1 MSEKILITQK
11 DADARKRLCAVL
23 KPEGYQLLEAD
34 NLELSTRLLRKFPAL
49 LLLEVELAALEG
61 PGPWNAFGQIC
72 KTAGIPCILFSSR
85 GLPPEKMKELA
96 PWAAETFDDPEDG
109 NELLLKIAN
118 QFTIHRL
125 TYEFK
130 LAQHLLL
137 EKQMELEKYLHSAA
151 HIQKS
156 LVPSRF
162 PRVGNLE
169 FAWRFIPCKKI
180 GGDLFNVLQLDE
192 ETVMAYVLDVS
203 GHGISSAMVTV
214 SVYQSLS
221 HHLGQILKERLDTPP
236 YYRILSPAEVLK
248 KLDGEYPF
256 ERFEMFFTI
265 CYLLLNPRTGKV
277 RYSNAG
283 HPPPLVVRADGSA
296 ELLRR
301 GGTVIGMGGVLPF
314 EEGETTLHTGDRLF
328 IYTDGVLEHDNGAA
342 ELFGEE
348 RFSCELTGLQ
358 QMPLNSACSRVIEV
372 LHDFGRGRPLQ
383 DDVTLLGIECLS

>member
-1 MSEKILITQK
+1 MSEKILTTQK
-11 DADARKRLCAVL
+11 DAEVRRRICAIL
-23 KPEGYQLLEAD
+23 RAEGYQILEAD
-34 NLELSTRLLRKFPAL
+34 NLELASRLLRKFPAL
-49 LLLEVELAALEG
+49 LLLEVELAAHEG
-61 PGPWNAFGQIC
+61 PGAWNAFGQIC
-72 KTAGIPCILFSSR
+72 RIADIPCILFSTH
-85 GLPPEKMKELA
+85 GLTAEEMQELA
-96 PWAAETFDDPEDG
+96 PWAAETFQDPENSD
-109 NELLLKIAN
+109 EILLKVAN

-137 EKQMELEKYLHSAA
+137 EKQMQLEKYLHSAA

-156 LVPSRF
+156 LAPSRF

-192 ETVMAYVLDVS
+192 ETVMAYILDVS

-221 HHLGQILKERLDTPP
+221 HHLGNFLKERLDAPP
-236 YYRILSPAEVLK
+236 YYRVLTPTEVLRR
-248 KLDGEYPF
+248 LDAEYPF

-265 CYLLLNPRTGKV
+265 SYLLLNPTTGRV

-283 HPPPLVVRADGSA
+283 HPPPLLLRADGSR
-296 ELLRR
+296 EILNQ
-301 GGTVIGMGGVLPF
+301 GGTVIGMGGVIPF
-314 EEGETTLHTGDRLF
+314 EEGEVTLRAGDRLF
-328 IYTDGVLEHDNGAA
+328 LYTDGVVEQVNTAS

-348 RFSCELTGLQ
+348 RFSGHLAELRES
-358 QMPLNSACSRVIEV
+358 PLNIVCARVIEL
-372 LHDFGRGRPLQ
+372 LHGFSGGRPLE
-383 DDVTLLGIECLS
+383 DDVTLLGIEYRS

>member
-1 MSEKILITQK
+1 MSEKILIAQK
-11 DADARKRLCAVL
+11 DAEARRRLCAIL

-34 NLELSTRLLRKFPAL
+34 NLELATRLLRKFPAL
-49 LLLEVELAALEG
+49 LLLEVELAAREG
-61 PGPWNAFGQIC
+61 PGAWNAFGQIC
-72 KTAGIPCILFSSR
+72 KTADIPCILFSSR
-85 GLPPEKMKELA
+85 GLPTERMQELA
-96 PWAAETFDDPEDG
+96 PWAAETCRDPEDG
-109 NELLLKIAN
+109 NEVLLKVAN
-118 QFTIHRL
+118 QFTLHRL

-156 LVPSRF
+156 LIPSRF

-169 FAWRFIPCKKI
+169 FAWRFIPCRKI

-221 HHLGQILKERLDTPP
+221 HHLGQILKERLDVPP
-236 YYRILSPAEVLK
+236 YYRVLTPAEVLK
-248 KLDGEYPF
+248 RLDEEYPF

-265 CYLLLNPRTGKV
+265 CYLLLNPATGRV

-283 HPPPLVVRADGSA
+283 HPSPLVVRADGSR
-296 ELLRR
+296 EILRQ
-301 GGTVIGMGGVLPF
+301 GGTVIGMGGVVPF
-314 EEGETTLHTGDRLF
+314 EEGETTLGAGDRLF
-328 IYTDGVLEHDNGAA
+328 LYTDGITEHANGDA
-342 ELFGEE
+342 ELFGDE
-348 RFSCELTGLQ
+348 RFSGHLAELQ
-358 QMPLNSACSRVIEV
+358 EIPLNVACARMIEL
-372 LHDFGRGRPLQ
+372 LHGFGKGRPLE
-383 DDVTLLGIECLS
+383 DDVTLLGIEYLS

>member
-1 MSEKILITQK
+1 MPEKILITQK
-11 DADARKRLCAVL
+11 DAESRRRLCAML
-23 KPEGYQLLEAD
+23 IPEGYKLLEAD
-34 NLELSTRLLRKFPAL
+34 NLELATRLLRKFPAL

-61 PGPWNAFGQIC
+61 PGTWNAFGQIC

-85 GLPPEKMKELA
+85 GQQAEKMQEMA
-96 PWAAETFDDPEDG
+96 PWAGGAFQDPENP
-109 NELLLKIAN
+109 NEILLKVAN

-137 EKQMELEKYLHSAA
+137 EKQMQLEKYLHSAT

-236 YYRILSPAEVLK
+236 YYRILTPAEVLH
-248 KLDGEYPF
+248 KLDAEYPF

-265 CYLLLNPRTGKV
+265 CYLLINPVTGRV

-283 HPPPLVVRADGSA
+283 HPPPLVVRADGSR
-296 ELLRR
+296 EILQR
-301 GGTVIGMGGVLPF
+301 GGTVIGMGGVIPF
-314 EEGETTLHTGDRLF
+314 EEGEITLRVGDRLF
-328 IYTDGVLEHDNGAA
+328 LYTDGVTEHTNGAA

-348 RFSCELTGLQ
+348 RFSGHLVELQKTS
-358 QMPLNSACSRVIEV
+358 LNIACASMVEL
-372 LHDFGRGRPLQ
+372 LHGFGKGRPLE
-383 DDVTLLGIECLS
+383 DDVTLLGIEYLS

>member
-1 MSEKILITQK
+1 MSEKILIAQK
-11 DADARKRLCAVL
+11 DADARRRLCSLL
-23 KPEGYQLLEAD
+23 KGEGYQLLEAET
-34 NLELSTRLLRKFPAL
+34 LELATRLLRKFPAL

-72 KTAGIPCILFSSR
+72 KTAGIPCLLFST
-85 GLPPEKMKELA
+85 GVQPAAKMDELA
-96 PWAAETFDDPEDG
+96 PWASGTIQDPEDRG
-109 NELLLKIAN
+109 EILLKVAN
-118 QFTIHRL
+118 QFTFHRL

-130 LAQHLLL
+130 LAQHLLM
-137 EKQMELEKYLHSAA
+137 EKQMQLEKYLHSAA
-151 HIQKS
+151 HIQRS

-162 PRVGNLE
+162 PRVGNLD

-221 HHLGQILKERLDTPP
+221 QHLGQILKERLDSPP
-236 YYRILSPAEVLK
+236 YYRILSPAEVLR
-248 KLDGEYPF
+248 KLDAEYPF

-265 CYLLLNPRTGKV
+265 CYLLLNPATGRI

-283 HPPPLVVRADGSA
+283 HPPPIVVRADGSR
-296 ELLRR
+296 EVLQR
-301 GGTVIGMGGVLPF
+301 GGTVIGMGGVVPF
-314 EEGETTLHTGDRLF
+314 EEGETTLCAGDRLF
-328 IYTDGVLEHDNGAA
+328 LYTDGVTEHADGTT

-348 RFSCELTGLQ
+348 RFSGHLVDLREV
-358 QMPLNSACSRVIEV
+358 PLHGVCSRMIE
-372 LHDFGRGRPLQ
+372 LLQGFGREKPLE
-383 DDVTLLGIECLS
+383 DDVTLLGIEYLG

>member
-1 MSEKILITQK
+1 MSEKILIAQK
-11 DADARKRLCAVL
+11 DAEARRRLCAIL

-34 NLELSTRLLRKFPAL
+34 NLELATRLLRKFPAL
-49 LLLEVELAALEG
+49 LLLEVELAAREG
-61 PGPWNAFGQIC
+61 PGAWNAFGQIC
-72 KTAGIPCILFSSR
+72 KTADIPCILFSSR
-85 GLPPEKMKELA
+85 GLPAERMQELA
-96 PWAAETFDDPEDG
+96 PWAAGTFQDAENG
-109 NELLLKIAN
+109 NQVLLKVAN
-118 QFTIHRL
+118 QFTLHRL

-156 LVPSRF
+156 LIPSRF

-169 FAWRFIPCKKI
+169 FAWRFIPCRKI

-221 HHLGQILKERLDTPP
+221 HHLGQILKERLDVPP
-236 YYRILSPAEVLK
+236 YYRVLTPAEVLK
-248 KLDGEYPF
+248 RLDEEYPF

-265 CYLLLNPRTGKV
+265 CYLLLNPATGRV

-283 HPPPLVVRADGSA
+283 HPSPLVVRADGSR
-296 ELLRR
+296 EILRQ
-301 GGTVIGMGGVLPF
+301 GGTVIGMGGVVPF
-314 EEGETTLHTGDRLF
+314 EEGETTLGAGDRLF
-328 IYTDGVLEHDNGAA
+328 LYTDGITEHADGDA
-342 ELFGEE
+342 ELFGDE
-348 RFSCELTGLQ
+348 RFSGHLAELQ
-358 QMPLNSACSRVIEV
+358 EIPLNVACARMIEL
-372 LHDFGRGRPLQ
+372 LHGFGKGRPLE
-383 DDVTLLGIECLS
+383 DDVTLLGIEYLS